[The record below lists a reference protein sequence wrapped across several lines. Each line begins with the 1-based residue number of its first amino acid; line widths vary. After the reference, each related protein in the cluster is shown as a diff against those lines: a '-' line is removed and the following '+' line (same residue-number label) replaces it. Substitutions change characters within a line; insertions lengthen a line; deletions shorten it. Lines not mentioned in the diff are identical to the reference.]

1 MSTRTE
7 KDSMGE
13 MEVPSDALYGASTAR
28 AVKNFPISGTGMS
41 RRFIQA
47 VGVLK
52 GAAARANESL
62 GSLDKTLTD
71 AIVKASEEVAQGQWD
86 DHFVVDVFQTGSGT
100 STNMNANEVIANRA
114 GQILGKGMGS
124 RAVHPNDHVNM
135 GQSSNDTMPTA
146 MQVSALLGL
155 NSDLIPALQGLQ
167 TVLEQKSID
176 FADIVKTGRTHLQ
189 DATPI
194 TLGQVFKGFSGQIQR
209 GIKRLEYAVSEL
221 SELPLG
227 GTAVGTGVN
236 THRSFP
242 GKTIALMSEQLGV
255 KLVETDNHFCGQNN
269 IDAMISASGCVRTV
283 AASLYKIAN
292 DIRFMGCGPR
302 AGLGE
307 LSLPAV
313 QPGSSIMPGKV
324 NPVMAEALLM
334 VVAQV
339 LGNDTT
345 VLHGL
350 YGSNFELNTM
360 FPVTS
365 RNLNESID
373 LLTNAVRA
381 FTVDCLQGLQA
392 TTAGPDGV
400 ERGLMLGTALAPV
413 VGYDKA
419 AAIAKTAAG
428 EGKTIREIALRDS
441 ELTEAQLQ
449 DLLDP
454 ISMTQ
459 PQS

>member
-209 GIKRLEYAVSEL
+209 GIKRLEFAVSEL

-373 LLTNAVRA
+373 LLTNAVGA